1 MLAKIDNINLFVI
14 ENAGD
19 LMTVPVRIFRMHNV
33 FIKDD
38 MHMFTTQFQCVYDA
52 NVLKTHNVA
61 VFMRDSV

>member
-38 MHMFTTQFQCVYDA
+38 MHMFTT
-52 NVLKTHNVA
+52 HNFSA
-61 VFMRDSV
+61 FTMQMY